1 MKHHKMEDLGAVA
14 EVVPFTVTKMSRRE
28 RLQRWADL
36 LDRIPG
42 RLNALTR
49 IEYLP
54 AAERLEARADN
65 SPLEI
70 AYRDP
75 VLREEGLTGDRLGEA
90 MHSDGR
96 SGEAIAPLRR
106 AANLGAPGDRVWP
119 RLAQALAARGRYLAA
134 LGAVLEGRSAG
145 ADPVELESV
154 LETIRT
160 GLGTHFGAV
169 RHLVESG
176 PS

>member
-14 EVVPFTVTKMSRRE
+14 EVVRFSVTRMSRKE

-36 LDRIPG
+36 LERIPG
-42 RLNALTR
+42 KLNALTR

-70 AYRDP
+70 AFRDP

-90 MHSDGR
+90 MRFFDLSDR
-96 SGEAIAPLRR
+96 QAHRLFCDCHYSGTMTG
-106 AANLGAPGDRVWP
+106 LG
-119 RLAQALAARGRYLAA
+119 LAARLR
-134 LGAVLEGRSAG
+134 
-145 ADPVELESV
+145 
-154 LETIRT
+154 TIAKG
-160 GLGTHFGAV
+160 GLRAWFA
-169 RHLVESG
+169 
-176 PS
+176 